1 MSTAGHLTYQCRNFI
16 KADPTK
22 DVVLDVSSTS
32 SDSSEEFVSPLT
44 KLSQGT
50 ASSGVFLSI
59 IVECH
64 NMYDTGCLKPHKMY
78 LRTYL
83 VTSVL
88 VL

>member
-50 ASSGVFLSI
+50 ASCSVFLSI

-64 NMYDTGCLKPHKMY
+64 NMYDTRCLKPHKMY